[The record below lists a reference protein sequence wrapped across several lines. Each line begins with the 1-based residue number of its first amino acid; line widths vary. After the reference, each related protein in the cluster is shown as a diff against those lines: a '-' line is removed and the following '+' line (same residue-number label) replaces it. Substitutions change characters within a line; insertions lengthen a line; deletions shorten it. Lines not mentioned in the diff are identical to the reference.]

1 VPIVVF
7 FSVGMNNP
15 SVTPN
20 KPAAAAAASHDD
32 PFLIFET
39 ASSSPSSESFLDA
52 LEQISKLNNSKG
64 TKGGSPSL
72 KSPPKPMSKG
82 CSKCLSFI
90 TRMASF
96 LLCVI
101 G

>member
-1 VPIVVF
+1 MSIVVF
-7 FSVGMNNP
+7 FSVEMNKQ

-20 KPAAAAAASHDD
+20 KPAAAASQDD

-82 CSKCLSFI
+82 CSECLSFN
-90 TRMASF
+90 T
-96 LLCVI
+96 
-101 G
+101 